1 MAKKTTITKKPTINK
16 QERYTKMISVT
27 MDTPAWRALSCTAQA
42 LYPVLKFE
50 YKGENY
56 CNNGEIK
63 LSTRQA
69 AYALGVGVDTAARAF
84 RDLQAKGFI
93 VMTNPGCLGIAGKG
107 VSPSYELTELG
118 TKTDSRPRKLYKQW
132 DFKCEFPVHKLS
144 ANNPN
149 GRNGKAKK
157 SDSNVVQIAPIA
169 N

>member
-1 MAKKTTITKKPTINK
+1 MAKRPNKNTTDKT
-16 QERYTKMISVT
+16 ERFTKMISVT
-27 MDTPAWRALSCTAQA
+27 MDTTAWRALSSTAQA
-42 LYPVLKFE
+42 LYPFLRLE
-50 YKGENY
+50 WKGKNY

-69 AYALGVGVDTAARAF
+69 AYALGVNVDTAARAF

-107 VSPSYELTELG
+107 ISPSYELTELG
-118 TKTDSRPRKLYKQW
+118 TKADSKPRKLFKQW
-132 DFKCEFPVHKLS
+132 DPKREFPVHKLS

-149 GRNGKAKK
+149 GRNGREK
-157 SDSNVVQIAPIA
+157 NNCNIVQIAPIA